1 METNPASDAQ
11 ALLEANGLSKRYEAG
26 NLALDALDL
35 EVRSGELFALL
46 GANGAGKTTTINLFL
61 GFIEPTAGSAR
72 ICGVEVARDPLAAK
86 QHVAYVSENVMLYPA
101 FTARQN
107 LEFFARLA
115 GKRPGRRELD
125 RVMRRVGLQ
134 EDAFGRRVGTFSKG
148 MRQKLGIAIAILKDA
163 PVLLLDEPTS
173 GLDPKASAELARL
186 LGELRDEGKAILM
199 STHDIFRVREL
210 ADTIG
215 IMREGR
221 LVMRRPNAEL
231 AGEDLQALYLTYMA
245 AGSPDRTA
253 AA

>member
-1 METNPASDAQ
+1 MQPTPETEAPV
-11 ALLEANGLSKRYEAG
+11 LLEARGLSKRYEAG

-35 EVRSGELFALL
+35 QVRAGELFGLL

-86 QHVAYVSENVMLYPA
+86 EQAAYVSENVMLYPA

-125 RVMRRVGLQ
+125 RAMRRVGL
-134 EDAFGRRVGTFSKG
+134 EEEAFGRRVGTFSKG

-199 STHDIFRVREL
+199 STHDLFRVRGL
-210 ADTIG
+210 ADTLG
-215 IMREGR
+215 IMKEGR
-221 LVMRRPNAEL
+221 LVMRRPSVEL
-231 AGEDLQALYLTYMA
+231 AGEDLEALYLTYMA
-245 AGSPDRTA
+245 AGSADRHEA
-253 AA
+253 A